1 MPKDLI
7 DRRPPEDIA
16 AVVLP
21 VIGGAEVARSRLEES
36 QGLAEALGVKLAF
49 AVTILDDRDEFGF
62 GGLTRDDE
70 GIQYRKLASGEAV
83 ERACDLGGA
92 LSDVAGGS
100 GDAICT
106 GWT

>member
-36 QGLAEALGVKLAF
+36 QGLAEAVGVKLAF
-49 AVTILDDRDEFGF
+49 TEQLNVREPHPARL
-62 GGLTRDDE
+62 
-70 GIQYRKLASGEAV
+70 Y
-83 ERACDLGGA
+83 
-92 LSDVAGGS
+92 
-100 GDAICT
+100 
-106 GWT
+106 